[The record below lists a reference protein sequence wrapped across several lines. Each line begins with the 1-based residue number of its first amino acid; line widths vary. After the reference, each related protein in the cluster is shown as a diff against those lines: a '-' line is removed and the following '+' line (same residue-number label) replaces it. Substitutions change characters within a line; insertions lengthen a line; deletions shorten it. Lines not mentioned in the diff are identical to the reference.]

1 MNKELLK
8 INLNRFSKNLFGH
21 EINNNDLKYIT
32 QSLNI
37 NDIIFAIK
45 TYCEIQTG
53 VANMFNDLIEDL
65 VYKTYNGKEYDC

>member
-1 MNKELLK
+1 MDKQLLK
-8 INLNRFSKNLFGH
+8 RNLNVFSENIFGVKM
-21 EINNNDLKYIT
+21 NNNDIEYIT

-37 NDIIFAIK
+37 NDIIFAVK

-65 VYKTYNGKEYDC
+65 VFKTYNGHKYE